1 MATETTTPGRFMAP
15 EIMAS
20 HFHIRPGDS
29 VADFGAGNGN
39 FSIILSKIVGPTG
52 KVYACEIQKNLVEAV
67 ANSARQSGIN
77 NLEAIWCDIETHQ
90 GTKLESDSLD
100 AAVLVN
106 TLFQME
112 QKGEAIEEIKR
123 TLRSG
128 GKLFVVDWSDSFG
141 GMGPLPENV
150 ISESDVRALIEE
162 HHLEFERS
170 FDSGEHHYGLVF
182 RKP

>member
-1 MATETTTPGRFMAP
+1 MATETTIPGRFMAP
-15 EIMAS
+15 EVLAS
-20 HFHIRPGDS
+20 HFHIRPGES

-39 FSIILSKIVGPTG
+39 FSLILSKIVGPEG
-52 KVYACEIQKNLVEAV
+52 RVYACEIQKNLVETI
-67 ANSARQSGIN
+67 ANNARVRGVS
-77 NLEAIWCDIETHQ
+77 NLEAIWCDIESHQ

-100 AAVLVN
+100 AAILVN

-112 QKGEAIEEIKR
+112 KKGEAIEEIKR

-128 GKLFVVDWSDSFG
+128 GRFFVVDWMDSFS
-141 GMGPLPENV
+141 GMGPQKENV
-150 ISESDVRALIEE
+150 ISESDARALIEE